1 MFKILR
7 LPVISRPLAWILLY
21 SFMMMVSGCY
31 YFKVIRPADAPG
43 AVINKMQDAQ
53 KFIILHVDQRVWQ
66 MTSIKVNEESLS
78 GVISPLY
85 GHERY
90 KTVNPDGA
98 NRYINSTGEG
108 SYLLNE
114 VHLYASE
121 YSESS
126 QGNITIPIR
135 AVQKIEIYD
144 KDKGATVASW
154 VLGIAGASLAAF
166 GIILLIAILTK
177 SSCPFVYVYDGNE
190 FQFAGE
196 IFSGA
201 TQPGL
206 ERDDYLPLPG
216 IAVSEGSYKLKLTN
230 EVHEIQSVNLAR
242 LLIIDHRE
250 NSKVLID
257 KYGNVQTFS
266 NPISPVSAINGSGKN
281 LLPLTGMKDTLNY
294 SGDEKIPPKNGI
306 EAIIMKFIKPHGC
319 QSGKL
324 VVRAKNSFWL
334 DALFTKFHELFGV
347 DFNKFSAKQES
358 APGEK
363 LKKFLLDQ
371 KIPLSVYIEKNGKW
385 QFMDYFNIEGPMAF
399 RDDILPLNLEGVSS
413 DTINIKLETGFL
425 FWQVDYAG
433 MDFSKN
439 EVFIPSEI
447 TASKAIDK
455 NGKEIKDL
463 ILSSDKSYLVLK
475 EVGDEVMLNFNAPI
489 KQKTERT
496 LFLHTR
502 GHYKILRDV
511 SGRPDKKTL
520 KTFRRPN
527 RFPEFSIEKYNQKPL
542 K

>member
-7 LPVISRPLAWILLY
+7 LPVISRPLAWILLFA
-21 SFMMMVSGCY
+21 FMMMVNGCY
-31 YFKVIRPADAPG
+31 YFKVIRPTDPPG
-43 AVINKMQDAQ
+43 AVLNKMQDAQ
-53 KFIILHVDQRVWQ
+53 KFIILHVDKNVWQ
-66 MTSIKVNEESLS
+66 MTSIKVNEESVS

-90 KTVNPDGA
+90 KSVNPIGA
-98 NRYINSTGEG
+98 NRYKNRTGEG

-121 YSESS
+121 YSEASK
-126 QGNITIPIR
+126 GNITIPIK
-135 AVQKIEIYD
+135 AIQKIEIYD
-144 KDKGATVASW
+144 KDKGATVATW
-154 VLGIAGASLAAF
+154 VLGIIGAGLGAY
-166 GIILLIAILTK
+166 GILVLIVLLTK
-177 SSCPFVYVYDGNE
+177 SFCPFVYVYDGNE

-206 ERDDYLPLPG
+206 ERDDYLPLP
-216 IAVSEGSYKLKLTN
+216 ALEASEGSYKLKLTN
-230 EVHEIQSVNLAR
+230 EVHEIQSVNLAS
-242 LLIIDHRE
+242 LVIIDHPE

-257 KYGNVQTFS
+257 KYGNVQTFN
-266 NPISPVSAINGSGKN
+266 NPLSPLSATNGSGKD

-294 SGDEKIPPKNGI
+294 SGDEKLIPKNGI
-306 EAIIMKFIKPHGC
+306 EEIIMKFIKPHES

-324 VVRAKNSFWL
+324 IIRAKNSFWL
-334 DALFTKFHELFGV
+334 DALFTKFHELFGK
-347 DFNKFSAKQES
+347 DFNKFSVKQES

-371 KIPLSVYIEKNGKW
+371 NIPLSVYIEKNGKW

-399 RDDILPLNLEGVSS
+399 RDDVLPLNLEGVSS
-413 DTINIKLETGFL
+413 DTVKIKLETGFL
-425 FWQVDYAG
+425 FWQIDYAG

-439 EVFIPSEI
+439 EVLAPSII
-447 TASKAIDK
+447 TASSAIDK
-455 NGKEIKDL
+455 NGKELKDL
-463 ILSSDKSYLVLK
+463 ILSADKSYLILSQ
-475 EVGDEVMLNFNAPI
+475 VGDEVMLNFNAPV
-489 KQKTERT
+489 KQKPDRT

-502 GHYKILRDV
+502 GHYKILRDF

-527 RFPEFSIEKYNQKPL
+527 RFPEFSIENYNQKPL